1 MFTGIWCYS
10 SIFWYFYAYNN
21 KIKELYHFCD
31 VFFCYIFVRNNII
44 EKGEK
49 TYAQFIIILF
59 LIHIYFIV
67 DVDAVEISI
76 LQWKYYIENA
86 VYTFIYF

>member
-1 MFTGIWCYS
+1 M
-10 SIFWYFYAYNN
+10 
-21 KIKELYHFCD
+21 
-31 VFFCYIFVRNNII
+31 RNSLL
-44 EKGEK
+44 
-49 TYAQFIIILF
+49 FLF

-67 DVDAVEISI
+67 DVDDVEISI